1 MCVKIPRRFTFLDWE
16 RNNIMNNKVDWRDIK
31 KIPNLLSVFRLVL
44 IPACV
49 YTFISDK
56 YEAWVPFV
64 IIFVSW
70 LTDVL
75 DGYIARHYNMITA
88 LGMILDPL
96 ADKLTQVV
104 FLCAL
109 YSKGWV
115 PKIIFYVLTG
125 KEFLMLCGALFLK
138 GKLKE
143 NVIPANK
150 WGKTATGL
158 FYLSV
163 GFLLLGFDNIAIPM
177 LYLTTAVTLGAFISY
192 SLIVYNIAKD
202 KKEK

>member
-1 MCVKIPRRFTFLDWE
+1 
-16 RNNIMNNKVDWRDIK
+16 MNNRIDWRDIT

-75 DGYIARHYNMITA
+75 DGYIARHFNMITQ
-88 LGMILDPL
+88 LGMVLDPL

-104 FLCAL
+104 FLFAL
-109 YSKGWV
+109 YSKNWI
-115 PKIIFYVLTG
+115 PEIIFYVLTG
-125 KEFLMLCGALFLK
+125 KEFLMLCGAIFLK
-138 GKLKE
+138 KRLKE
-143 NVIPANK
+143 SIIPANK
-150 WGKTATGL
+150 WGKSATGL
-158 FYLSV
+158 FYLSI
-163 GFLLLGFDNIAIPM
+163 GLLLLGFDSIAIPL
-177 LYLTTAVTLGAFISY
+177 LYLTMIITIAAFVSY
-192 SLIVYNIAKD
+192 SLIVYKMD
-202 KKEK
+202 KEKKQL